1 MQIQSINSLH
11 KRIYSFFLADN
22 ADAVIDAGTD
32 KVIFFHHATG
42 KDAGFDLCAEDYIAD
57 RLVDLC
63 EKRGLTKYRL
73 AQLTGMSQTA
83 IGSIISK
90 ESIPTIP
97 TLEKLCSAFGITLAQ
112 FFSNEESHPNLTETQ
127 REILMIWDSL
137 DVEERKVFMT
147 MIRGLKK

>member
-1 MQIQSINSLH
+1 M
-11 KRIYSFFLADN
+11 
-22 ADAVIDAGTD
+22 
-32 KVIFFHHATG
+32 
-42 KDAGFDLCAEDYIAD
+42 CAEDYIAD

-90 ESIPTIP
+90 ESIPTIQ

-127 REILMIWDSL
+127 REILMICDSL
-137 DVEERKVFMT
+137 DVEELKVFMT

>member
-1 MQIQSINSLH
+1 M
-11 KRIYSFFLADN
+11 
-22 ADAVIDAGTD
+22 
-32 KVIFFHHATG
+32 
-42 KDAGFDLCAEDYIAD
+42 CAEDYIAN

-112 FFSNEESHPNLTETQ
+112 FFVEDGGRLNLTEEQNEILEIWDGLETKE
-127 REILMIWDSL
+127 REIFLS
-137 DVEERKVFMT
+137 F
-147 MIRGLKK
+147 IRSLKK

>member
-1 MQIQSINSLH
+1 M
-11 KRIYSFFLADN
+11 
-22 ADAVIDAGTD
+22 
-32 KVIFFHHATG
+32 
-42 KDAGFDLCAEDYIAD
+42 CAEDYIAD

-90 ESIPTIP
+90 ESI
-97 TLEKLCSAFGITLAQ
+97 EKLCSAFGITLAQ

>member
-1 MQIQSINSLH
+1 M
-11 KRIYSFFLADN
+11 
-22 ADAVIDAGTD
+22 
-32 KVIFFHHATG
+32 
-42 KDAGFDLCAEDYIAD
+42 CAEDYIAN

-112 FFSNEESHPNLTETQ
+112 FFSNEGESSKFD
-127 REILMIWDSL
+127 RDSKRNPY
-137 DVEERKVFMT
+137 DMGFV
-147 MIRGLKK
+147 GC

>member
-1 MQIQSINSLH
+1 M
-11 KRIYSFFLADN
+11 
-22 ADAVIDAGTD
+22 
-32 KVIFFHHATG
+32 
-42 KDAGFDLCAEDYIAD
+42 CAEDYIAD

-83 IGSIISK
+83 IGIIISK

>member
-1 MQIQSINSLH
+1 MKVTYIAQLASEPTARNSEE
-11 KRIYSFFLADN
+11 RCIY
-22 ADAVIDAGTD
+22 
-32 KVIFFHHATG
+32 
-42 KDAGFDLCAEDYIAD
+42 LCIEDYIAD

-137 DVEERKVFMT
+137 DIEERKVFMT

>member
-1 MQIQSINSLH
+1 M
-11 KRIYSFFLADN
+11 
-22 ADAVIDAGTD
+22 
-32 KVIFFHHATG
+32 
-42 KDAGFDLCAEDYIAD
+42 CAEDYIAD
-57 RLVDLC
+57 
-63 EKRGLTKYRL
+63 RL

-137 DVEERKVFMT
+137 EVEERKVFMT

>member
-1 MQIQSINSLH
+1 M
-11 KRIYSFFLADN
+11 
-22 ADAVIDAGTD
+22 
-32 KVIFFHHATG
+32 
-42 KDAGFDLCAEDYIAD
+42 CAEDYIAD
-57 RLVDLC
+57 
-63 EKRGLTKYRL
+63 RL

>member
-1 MQIQSINSLH
+1 M
-11 KRIYSFFLADN
+11 
-22 ADAVIDAGTD
+22 
-32 KVIFFHHATG
+32 
-42 KDAGFDLCAEDYIAD
+42 CAEDYIAN

-97 TLEKLCSAFGITLAQ
+97 TLEKFGITLAQ

>member
-1 MQIQSINSLH
+1 M
-11 KRIYSFFLADN
+11 
-22 ADAVIDAGTD
+22 
-32 KVIFFHHATG
+32 
-42 KDAGFDLCAEDYIAD
+42 CAEDYIAD

-127 REILMIWDSL
+127 REKIEFLATTQSTYHSITDFILNNIAA
-137 DVEERKVFMT
+137 
-147 MIRGLKK
+147 

>member
-1 MQIQSINSLH
+1 MCI
-11 KRIYSFFLADN
+11 
-22 ADAVIDAGTD
+22 
-32 KVIFFHHATG
+32 
-42 KDAGFDLCAEDYIAD
+42 EDYIAD

-97 TLEKLCSAFGITLAQ
+97 TLEKLCRAFGITLAQ

-137 DVEERKVFMT
+137 DIEERKVFMT

>member
-1 MQIQSINSLH
+1 MAWI
-11 KRIYSFFLADN
+11 
-22 ADAVIDAGTD
+22 D
-32 KVIFFHHATG
+32 KVSSCST
-42 KDAGFDLCAEDYIAD
+42 D
-57 RLVDLC
+57 RNVPN
-63 EKRGLTKYRL
+63 R
-73 AQLTGMSQTA
+73 M
-83 IGSIISK
+83 GSIISK

>member
-1 MQIQSINSLH
+1 MT
-11 KRIYSFFLADN
+11 
-22 ADAVIDAGTD
+22 V
-32 KVIFFHHATG
+32 
-42 KDAGFDLCAEDYIAD
+42 
-57 RLVDLC
+57 
-63 EKRGLTKYRL
+63 
-73 AQLTGMSQTA
+73 
-83 IGSIISK
+83 ISK

>member
-1 MQIQSINSLH
+1 M
-11 KRIYSFFLADN
+11 
-22 ADAVIDAGTD
+22 
-32 KVIFFHHATG
+32 KVTYIG
-42 KDAGFDLCAEDYIAD
+42 REVYLLVYRDYIAD

-112 FFSNEESHPNLTETQ
+112 FFE
-127 REILMIWDSL
+127 
-137 DVEERKVFMT
+137 
-147 MIRGLKK
+147 